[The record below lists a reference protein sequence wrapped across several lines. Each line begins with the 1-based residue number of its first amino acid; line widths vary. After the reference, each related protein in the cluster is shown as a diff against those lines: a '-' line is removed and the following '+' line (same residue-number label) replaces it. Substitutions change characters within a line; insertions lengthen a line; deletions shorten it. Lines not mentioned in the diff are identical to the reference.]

1 MTERCRMYLELHD
14 ISTGRRSNQTRAHIL
29 GLLVQYAHI
38 SWVLIVI
45 HHLQAKTQNTQHL
58 WANSGASSTE
68 QTWIQQSF
76 QGIFVSCISPWRQP
90 VWSTAASSLHKIK
103 FCLLCKQR
111 WNKLIKTGFH
121 SQHCILSLWPP
132 HHPTQS
138 PPPFLS
144 PDLLSHCDHNKFKC
158 THFYCSSQYNWI
170 RILLLL
176 FYIFKWL
183 HLHWASNICLLV
195 FIRSGI
201 SIVFALFLFS

>member
-68 QTWIQQSF
+68 QTWIQQSL

-90 VWSTAASSLHKIK
+90 VWSAATSPLHMIK

-121 SQHCILSLWPP
+121 SQHCILSLWRPPP
-132 HHPTQS
+132 HHPPNLPLPSS
-138 PPPFLS
+138 PQTCWVTVTTTNSSAHTSIL
-144 PDLLSHCDHNKFKC
+144 
-158 THFYCSSQYNWI
+158 FYCFSQ
-170 RILLLL
+170 
-176 FYIFKWL
+176 
-183 HLHWASNICLLV
+183 
-195 FIRSGI
+195 
-201 SIVFALFLFS
+201 